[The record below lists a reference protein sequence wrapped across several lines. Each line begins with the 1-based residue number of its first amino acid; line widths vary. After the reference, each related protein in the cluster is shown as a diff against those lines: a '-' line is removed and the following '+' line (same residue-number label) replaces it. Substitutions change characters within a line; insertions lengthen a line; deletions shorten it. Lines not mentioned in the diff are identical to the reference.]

1 MRIEIVAEKAQKK
14 NATGTWLAYWET
26 HAKKRAAK
34 CTVLG
39 CETPADTGAQVFKPS
54 MGASTVYIIP
64 LCAAHASKAKE
75 TLDVA
80 ESTVFVL
87 ANK

>member
-1 MRIEIVAEKAQKK
+1 MRIENAPEKSRKK
-14 NATGTWLAYWET
+14 IATGTWLSYWET
-26 HAKKRAAK
+26 NAKKKATK

-54 MGASTVYIIP
+54 MGASTIYIIP
-64 LCAAHASKAKE
+64 LCSEHANMAKV